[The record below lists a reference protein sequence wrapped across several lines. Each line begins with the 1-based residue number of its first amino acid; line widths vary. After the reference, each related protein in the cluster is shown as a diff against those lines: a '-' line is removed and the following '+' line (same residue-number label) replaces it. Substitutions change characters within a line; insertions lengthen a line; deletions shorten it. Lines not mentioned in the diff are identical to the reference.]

1 MENTY
6 GNYLCFIQKQYCLA
20 ERINISSD
28 LKKNIKKFEEFLTIQ
43 L

>member
-1 MENTY
+1 MDGKY
-6 GNYLCFIQKQYCLA
+6 LWKLCFNQTQYCLA